1 MYTSMPKSNPNRL
14 ASESVIVLFAML
26 VYVYT
31 QSCNNSAAVRPQYL
45 AANQIRLEAV
55 LNDYCCTR
63 KRGGVHCRGNCSSR
77 LSTAQRNDPSP
88 ASTYIS
94 SFHYDNI
101 KIIHTHSHTYIYIY
115 TVDSGIYL
123 YTQCTLLY
131 DIIYL

>member
-1 MYTSMPKSNPNRL
+1 MPKSNPNRL

-115 TVDSGIYL
+115 IPSTQVYICIRNVHY
-123 YTQCTLLY
+123 YT
-131 DIIYL
+131 I